1 MAGSECGS
9 IWDQKNSSRETK
21 TKSNSKALLSE
32 TVKNCFEQPIVRRRN
47 EIKLEKADCKHLK
60 EQLKETKHL
69 EQQIKEEVKLIDNT
83 LIDFTENPEEEITHV
98 MNNRLATL
106 VNSFN
111 EKHENIQLDKERLAS
126 NLKHKIQKLR
136 EKYAP
141 AIKALQDEIKV
152 EITVEFAKEICK
164 TSGIIK
170 KSEKIENLQKEWHDE
185 LRKLVDPESYVRMIE
200 KELRIIEFSNYMKKY
215 LEEHIIT
222 YHALANDLVIPN
234 STKLNLIRVGES
246 FGLPMKTDSNRQVVN
261 ETVHSIG
268 AAGFFSLL
276 KNKLQNVMEKDL
288 TKIKVIRENAKK
300 ILFHCGN
307 ELEANVKFNQMFTE
321 KMVSHY
327 EHIIGCLSLDSCQF
341 LSQILVEQRIPLFIS
356 FSEKNI
362 DNLAVPIIPDELFEQ
377 YSCLYDVLS
386 KYKLITNDGVQVDI
400 SDFVK
405 FPGFSSQ
412 KDTLSP
418 LLFLIPKERIEKIL
432 QGEFYPIIQ
441 VSPQYFEKLSSE
453 INVNNYE
460 TFEGTQRILQ

>member
-1 MAGSECGS
+1 MAGSEYGS
-9 IWDQKNSSRETK
+9 IWNQKNSLRE
-21 TKSNSKALLSE
+21 SDSKASLSE
-32 TVKNCFEQPIVRRRN
+32 NVKNCFEQPIVRRRN

-69 EQQIKEEVKLIDNT
+69 EKQIKAEVKLIDNT
-83 LIDFTENPEEEITHV
+83 PIDFTENPEKEIIDV

-126 NLKHKIQKLR
+126 NLTNKIQKLR

-141 AIKALQDEIKV
+141 AIKALQHEIKV
-152 EITVEFAKEICK
+152 EIAVEFTKEICK

-200 KELRIIEFSNYMKKY
+200 KEFRIIEFSNYMKKY

-222 YHALANDLVIPN
+222 YHALAHKLVIPD

-246 FGLPMKTDSNRQVVN
+246 FGIQMKTDSNRQVVN

-341 LSQILVEQRIPLFIS
+341 LPQILVEQRIPLFI
-356 FSEKNI
+356 FFNEKNI
-362 DNLAVPIIPDELFEQ
+362 DNLAVPVIPDELFEQ

-386 KYKLITNDGVQVDI
+386 KYKLTTNDGVQVDVSNFI
-400 SDFVK
+400 K
-405 FPGFSSQ
+405 FPGFYSQ

-453 INVNNYE
+453 IDVNNYE